1 MVLNRNDNTT
11 RSKTCN
17 VVEWGFGHHIWTGS
31 IDSGSFHSVRKDKA
45 IKKKNR
51 TVVGADYYN

>member
-45 IKKKNR
+45 IKKKKIEQ
-51 TVVGADYYN
+51 